1 LQGFRN
7 HLFSLGAVLKK
18 QVLTLVVLLTSVTI
32 WIQLGGHGYLWKA
45 LASTYLQGYRT
56 ANIDDA
62 SNFAQ
67 RAIRKGVEQPWP
79 KDRRYNQKPLDPE
92 LLADLKR
99 QDSAAFV
106 VLQYGALVHETYFGN
121 YQASSRTNSFSMAKT
136 ITTLQVASAVKEGF
150 ISSFDAHLI
159 ERIPEY
165 ASDSR
170 GKRATLAQLSSMK
183 SGHDWTE
190 NYYTPLNITTNLYY
204 GDDAESLVL
213 RQGFE
218 REPGTAYEYSSGSTQ
233 LMGVFLKRALKAKEP
248 GLTISEHLSRS
259 LWRPLGMESDAFYTL
274 DREGGMERTYCC
286 IFATARD
293 FAKIGQLLLQDGQ
306 WDGRALLDKAFV
318 ERMRK
323 PDLQTFYGHS
333 LWMDW
338 AYQYPFYLL
347 QGHQGQYVIIV
358 PAQSLVVVRT
368 GHQGGKMERDQTG
381 ILPSEVYRF
390 VDQAVKLVH

>member
-1 LQGFRN
+1 
-7 HLFSLGAVLKK
+7 LK
-18 QVLTLVVLLTSVTI
+18 
-32 WIQLGGHGYLWKA
+32 
-45 LASTYLQGYRT
+45 GYRT

-67 RAIRKGVEQPWP
+67 RTIRKSVEQPWP
-79 KDRRYNQKPLDPE
+79 KDRRYNERPLDPE

-99 QDSAAFV
+99 QDSAAFL
-106 VLQYGALVHETYFGN
+106 VLQQGALVHETYFGD

-136 ITTLQVASAVKEGF
+136 ITTLQVALAVKEGF
-150 ISSFDAHLI
+150 ISSFDARVI

-165 ASDSR
+165 ANDPR
-170 GKRATLAQLSSMK
+170 GTRATLAQLSSMT

-190 NYYTPLNITTNLYY
+190 NYFTPLNITTNLYY
-204 GDDAESLVL
+204 GNDAESLVL

-233 LMGVFLKRALKAKEP
+233 LMGVFLKRALEAREP
-248 GLTISEHLSRS
+248 GLSISEHLSRS
-259 LWRPLGMESDAFYTL
+259 LWGPLGMESNAFYTL

-306 WDGRALLDKAFV
+306 WGGRALLDKAFV

-323 PDLQTFYGHS
+323 PDLQPFYGHS

-338 AYQYPFYLL
+338 AYQHPFYLL
-347 QGHQGQYVIIV
+347 QGHQGQYVIVV
-358 PAQSLVVVRT
+358 PDQGLVIVRT
-368 GHQGGKMERDQTG
+368 GHQGGKMERVQTG
-381 ILPSEVYRF
+381 IIPSEVYRF

>member
-1 LQGFRN
+1 MKKRL
-7 HLFSLGAVLKK
+7 LMLASLLA
-18 QVLTLVVLLTSVTI
+18 LLAI
-32 WIQLGGHGYLWKA
+32 GIQLGGHGYLWKA
-45 LASTYLQGYRT
+45 LAATYLKGYRT

-67 RAIRKGVEQPWP
+67 RTIRKSVEQPWP
-79 KDRRYNQKPLDPE
+79 KDRRYNERPLDPE
-92 LLADLKR
+92 LLANLKR
-99 QDSAAFV
+99 QDSAAFL
-106 VLQYGALVHETYFGN
+106 VLQHGALVHETYFGG

-136 ITTLQVASAVKEGF
+136 ITTLQVALAVKEGF
-150 ISSFDAHLI
+150 ISSFDARVI

-165 ASDSR
+165 ANDPR
-170 GKRATLAQLSSMK
+170 GKKATLAQLSSMK

-190 NYYTPLNITTNLYY
+190 NYFTPLNITTNLYY
-204 GDDAESLVL
+204 GNDAESLVL

-233 LMGVFLKRALKAKEP
+233 LMGVFLKRALEAREP
-248 GLTISEHLSRS
+248 GLSISEHLSRS
-259 LWRPLGMESDAFYTL
+259 LWGPLGMESDAFYTL
-274 DREGGMERTYCC
+274 DREDGMERTYCC

-306 WDGRALLDKAFV
+306 WVGRALLDKAFV

-323 PDLQTFYGHS
+323 PDLQPFYGHS

-338 AYQYPFYLL
+338 AYQHPFYLL
-347 QGHQGQYVIIV
+347 QGHQGQYVIVV
-358 PAQSLVVVRT
+358 PDQGLVIVRT
-368 GHQGGKMERDQTG
+368 GHQGGKMERVQTG
-381 ILPSEVYRF
+381 MIPSEVYRF